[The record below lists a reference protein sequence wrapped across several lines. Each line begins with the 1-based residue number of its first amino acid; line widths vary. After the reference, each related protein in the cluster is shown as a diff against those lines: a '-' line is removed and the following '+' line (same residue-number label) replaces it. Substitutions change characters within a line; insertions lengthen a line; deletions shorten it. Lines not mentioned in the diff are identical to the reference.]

1 VSPVY
6 KINVKGQL
14 ELEPKEKTK
23 ERLKRSPDSMDAM
36 NLAYFPAQTFEAPPL
51 VDDPTEEEKLHD
63 RNERDRE
70 RETRV
75 RQMFR

>member
-1 VSPVY
+1 
-6 KINVKGQL
+6 
-14 ELEPKEKTK
+14 
-23 ERLKRSPDSMDAM
+23 M

-51 VDDPTEEEKLHD
+51 VDDLNEEEKLHY

-70 RETRV
+70 RGTKV